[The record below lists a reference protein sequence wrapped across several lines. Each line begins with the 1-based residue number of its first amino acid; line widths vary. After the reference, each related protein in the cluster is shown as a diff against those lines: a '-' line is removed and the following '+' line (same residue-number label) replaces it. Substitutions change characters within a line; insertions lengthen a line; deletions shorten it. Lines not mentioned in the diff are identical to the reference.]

1 MLRILHNTNIDFI
14 RLWKLTTALIFA
26 FIIPGLL
33 WLMVSGPQWGIEF
46 TGGTLIELHFE
57 RAPDVERVRSTVAR
71 AGFGGAEVQTFGA
84 PDQIVVRAQ
93 DEETVRAQDAGAEG
107 VAERIEN
114 ALRAE
119 FGQDSFREVRTEA
132 IGARVGAEL
141 SRNAL
146 IALLISFGVSLIYI
160 AWRFDWRLAV
170 AAIVA
175 NIHDILATFA
185 FIKYMNLE
193 VNLFLVGAVLTVIGY
208 SLSDTV
214 VVFDRIRE
222 LLRTHDRRP
231 LRETI
236 NRAVNET
243 LPRTVMTGTTVLAC
257 LMALIV
263 LGGSVLRPF
272 AMVLFFGIVVGTFSS
287 IYVAGPISLMIENR
301 WPRAKTGLGAR
312 TGPERKRPAAARDT
326 VVTR

>member
-1 MLRILHNTNIDFI
+1 
-14 RLWKLTTALIFA
+14 
-26 FIIPGLL
+26 
-33 WLMVSGPQWGIEF
+33 
-46 TGGTLIELHFE
+46 
-57 RAPDVERVRSTVAR
+57 
-71 AGFGGAEVQTFGA
+71 
-84 PDQIVVRAQ
+84 VRAQ
-93 DEETVRAQDAGAEG
+93 DEAAVQAQEAGAEG

-175 NIHDILATFA
+175 NVHDILATFA
-185 FIKYMNLE
+185 LIKYLDLE

-231 LRETI
+231 LRDTI
-236 NRAVNET
+236 NLAVNET

-257 LMALIV
+257 LLALIV

-272 AMVLFFGIVVGTFSS
+272 AIVLFFGIVVGTFSS
-287 IYVAGPISLMIENR
+287 IYVAGPVALAIENR

-312 TGPERKRPAAARDT
+312 TGTERKRPATSRDA